1 MNYSM
6 TTLCD
11 WYGISRQAHYQMKER
26 QRERAADAQVV
37 LDQVKAFRQR
47 HKRLGTRKLHHVLA
61 AEWEAFGIHIGRDR
75 LFDLL
80 RENDLL
86 VPPCRRQQRTTWAG
100 DWFCGNLL
108 NAANIQ
114 HPNEAWVSDI
124 TYIETEAGFLYL
136 SLITD
141 VFSRRIMG
149 FDLCPTLAVE
159 GALRALQMAIRQAG
173 TPVKG
178 LIHHSDHGVQYTCH
192 AYRQTLKAHGLRSS
206 MGEVGNAYDNALAE
220 RVNGILKQEYSLD
233 ARFVTAAQA
242 QRAVREA
249 VWLYN
254 HERPH
259 LALKYQTP
267 YQVYINTLKFSL
279 N

>member
-1 MNYSM
+1 M

-26 QRERAADAQVV
+26 QQERAADAELV

-47 HKRLGTRKLHHVLA
+47 HKRLGTRKLHHVLT

-100 DWFCGNLL
+100 NWFCDNLL
-108 NAANIQ
+108 TEADIQ
-114 HPNEAWVSDI
+114 RPNEAWVSDI

-159 GALRALQMAIRQAG
+159 GALRALQMAIRLAG

-192 AYRQTLKAHGLRSS
+192 AYRQKLKAHGIDSS

-220 RVNGILKQEYSLD
+220 RVNGILKQEYSLH

-242 QRAVREA
+242 QQAVREA

-267 YQVYINTLKFSL
+267 YQVYINAWKFSL